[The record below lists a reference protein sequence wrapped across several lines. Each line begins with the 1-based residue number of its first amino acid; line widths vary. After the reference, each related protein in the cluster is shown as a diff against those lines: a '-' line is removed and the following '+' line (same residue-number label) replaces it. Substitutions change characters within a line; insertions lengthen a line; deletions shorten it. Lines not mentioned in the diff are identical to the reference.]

1 MSPNLIGS
9 LIWLL
14 FIFLS
19 VFSHMIIKSL
29 TGEVD
34 FIITL
39 FARFVY
45 SLPILFILALIAR
58 KMLFLQINNWSNIF
72 IRSLFGFVTMIMVF
86 SSLQL
91 IPIGLTT
98 ALAQSSAIYVTL
110 LSPLFLGEKIGVVR
124 WTAVIIGLIG
134 VFLMINP
141 IGIIKETSELST
153 LGLLLAFSSAITHAG
168 LALILRKIGK
178 TEHPASTALI
188 HNFIT
193 SIIIIIAMIFF
204 GTKFYGTI
212 GKYGSEIL
220 ITPNS
225 IFYSLI
231 FLGFVGSFVQY
242 LMAQSYK
249 YAEATILVTLRYLAI
264 PIATVFGYLI
274 WNEIPTFNQIIGGLI
289 VIGSCLLITYREIKK
304 NNN

>member
-1 MSPNLIGS
+1 MPSNLIGS

-34 FIITL
+34 FVITL

-45 SLPILFILALIAR
+45 SLPILFILAILAR
-58 KMLFLQINNWSNIF
+58 KILFLQINNWSNIF
-72 IRSLFGFVTMIMVF
+72 ARSLFGFVTMIMFF

-110 LSPLFLGEKIGVVR
+110 LSPFILGEKIGLIR
-124 WTAVIIGLIG
+124 WTAVITGLIG

-141 IGIIKETSELST
+141 IGIIEKTSELSS
-153 LGLLLAFSSAITHAG
+153 LGLLLAFGSAITHAG

-188 HNFIT
+188 HNLIT
-193 SIIIIIAMIFF
+193 SIIIILAIIFF
-204 GTKFYGTI
+204 GTNFYGTP
-212 GKYGSEIL
+212 GKYGIEIL
-220 ITPNS
+220 ITPNF

-231 FLGFVGSFVQY
+231 FLGLTGSLVQY

-264 PIATVFGYLI
+264 PIAAIFGYLI
-274 WNEIPTFNQIIGGLI
+274 WNEIPSYNQIIGGLI
-289 VIGSCLLITYREIKK
+289 VIGSCLLITYREIRR
-304 NNN
+304 NHN

>member
-1 MSPNLIGS
+1 MSSNLIGS

-45 SLPILFILALIAR
+45 SLPILFILAFLAR
-58 KMLFLQINNWSNIF
+58 KILFLQINNWNNIF

-110 LSPLFLGEKIGVVR
+110 LSPLFLGEKIGVIR
-124 WTAVIIGLIG
+124 WTAVISGLIG

-153 LGLLLAFSSAITHAG
+153 LGLLLAFGSAITHAG

-220 ITPNS
+220 VTPNS

-231 FLGFVGSFVQY
+231 FLGLVGSFVQY

-264 PIATVFGYLI
+264 PIAAIFGYLI
-274 WNEIPTFNQIIGGLI
+274 WNEIPTSDQIIGGLI
-289 VIGSCLLITYREIKK
+289 VIGSCLLITYREMKK
-304 NNN
+304 NIN

>member
-1 MSPNLIGS
+1 MSSNLIGS
-9 LIWLL
+9 MIWLL

-45 SLPILFILALIAR
+45 SLPILFILAFIAR

-110 LSPLFLGEKIGVVR
+110 LSPLFLGEKIGVIR
-124 WTAVIIGLIG
+124 WTAVISGLIG
-134 VFLMINP
+134 VFLMIDP
-141 IGIIKETSELST
+141 LGIIRETNELST
-153 LGLLLAFSSAITHAG
+153 LGLLLAFGSAITHAG

-193 SIIIIIAMIFF
+193 SIIIIVAMIFF

-220 ITPNS
+220 ITQNS

-264 PIATVFGYLI
+264 PIAAIFGYLI
-274 WNEIPTFNQIIGGLI
+274 WNEIPTSNQIMGGLI
-289 VIGSCLLITYREIKK
+289 VIGSCLLITFREMKK
-304 NNN
+304 NIN

>member
-1 MSPNLIGS
+1 MSSNLIGS

-34 FIITL
+34 FVITL

-45 SLPILFILALIAR
+45 SLPILFILAFLAR
-58 KMLFLQINNWSNIF
+58 KILFLQINNWGNIF
-72 IRSLFGFVTMIMVF
+72 VRSLFGFVTMIMVF

-110 LSPLFLGEKIGVVR
+110 LSPFILGEKIGLIR
-124 WTAVIIGLIG
+124 WTAVITGLIG

-141 IGIIKETSELST
+141 IGIIEKTSELSS
-153 LGLLLAFSSAITHAG
+153 LGLLLAFGSAITHAG

-188 HNFIT
+188 HNLIT
-193 SIIIIIAMIFF
+193 SIIIILAIIFF
-204 GTKFYGTI
+204 GTKFYGTP
-212 GKYGSEIL
+212 GKYAIEIL
-220 ITPNS
+220 ITPNF

-231 FLGFVGSFVQY
+231 FLGLIGSLVQY

-264 PIATVFGYLI
+264 PIAAIFGYLI
-274 WNEIPTFNQIIGGLI
+274 WNEIPSYNQIIGGLI
-289 VIGSCLLITYREIKK
+289 VIGSCLLITYREMRG
-304 NNN
+304 NQN

>member
-1 MSPNLIGS
+1 MPANLIGS

-34 FIITL
+34 FVITL

-45 SLPILFILALIAR
+45 SLPILFILAFLAR
-58 KMLFLQINNWSNIF
+58 KILFLQINNWNNIF
-72 IRSLFGFVTMIMVF
+72 ARSLFGFVTMIMVF

-110 LSPLFLGEKIGVVR
+110 LSPFILGEKIGLIR
-124 WTAVIIGLIG
+124 WTAVITGLIG

-141 IGIIKETSELST
+141 IGIIEKTSELSS
-153 LGLLLAFSSAITHAG
+153 LGLLLAFGSAITHAG

-188 HNFIT
+188 HNLIT
-193 SIIIIIAMIFF
+193 SIIIILAIIFF
-204 GTKFYGTI
+204 GTNFYGTP
-212 GKYGSEIL
+212 GKYGIEIL
-220 ITPNS
+220 ITPNF

-231 FLGFVGSFVQY
+231 FLGLIGSLVQY

-264 PIATVFGYLI
+264 PIAAIFGYLI
-274 WNEIPTFNQIIGGLI
+274 WNEIPSYNQIIGGLI
-289 VIGSCLLITYREIKK
+289 VIGSCLLITYREIRR
-304 NNN
+304 NHN

>member
-1 MSPNLIGS
+1 MPSNLIGS

-34 FIITL
+34 FVITL

-45 SLPILFILALIAR
+45 SLPILFILAFLAR
-58 KMLFLQINNWSNIF
+58 KILFLQINNWSNIF
-72 IRSLFGFVTMIMVF
+72 ARSLFGFVTMIMVF

-110 LSPLFLGEKIGVVR
+110 LSPFILGEKIGLIR
-124 WTAVIIGLIG
+124 WTAVITGLIG

-141 IGIIKETSELST
+141 IGIIEKTSELSS
-153 LGLLLAFSSAITHAG
+153 LGLLLAFGSAITHAG

-188 HNFIT
+188 HNLIT
-193 SIIIIIAMIFF
+193 SIIIILAIIFF
-204 GTKFYGTI
+204 GTNFYGTP
-212 GKYGSEIL
+212 GKYGIEIL
-220 ITPNS
+220 ITPNF

-231 FLGFVGSFVQY
+231 FLGLIGSLVQY

-264 PIATVFGYLI
+264 PIAAIFGYLI
-274 WNEIPTFNQIIGGLI
+274 WNEIPSYNQIIGGLI
-289 VIGSCLLITYREIKK
+289 VIGSCLLITYREMRR
-304 NNN
+304 NQN

>member
-1 MSPNLIGS
+1 MSSNLIGS

-45 SLPILFILALIAR
+45 SLPILFILAFIAR

-110 LSPLFLGEKIGVVR
+110 LSPLFLGEKIGVIR
-124 WTAVIIGLIG
+124 WTAVISGLIG
-134 VFLMINP
+134 VFLMIDP
-141 IGIIKETSELST
+141 IGIIEKTSELSS
-153 LGLLLAFSSAITHAG
+153 LGLLLAFVSAITHAG

-188 HNFIT
+188 HNLLT
-193 SIIIIIAMIFF
+193 SIIIIVAIFFF
-204 GTKFYGTI
+204 GTKFYGTT
-212 GKYGSEIL
+212 GKYGIEIL
-220 ITPNS
+220 ITQNF

-231 FLGFVGSFVQY
+231 FLGLVGSLVQY

-264 PIATVFGYLI
+264 PIAAIFGYII
-274 WNEIPTFNQIIGGLI
+274 WDEIPTSNQIMGGLI
-289 VIGSCLLITYREIKK
+289 VIGSCLLITYREMKK
-304 NNN
+304 NKN

>member
-1 MSPNLIGS
+1 MSSNLIGS

-45 SLPILFILALIAR
+45 SLPILFILAFLAR
-58 KMLFLQINNWSNIF
+58 KILFLQINNWSNIF
-72 IRSLFGFVTMIMVF
+72 ARSLFGFVTMIMVF

-110 LSPLFLGEKIGVVR
+110 LSPFILGEKIGLIR
-124 WTAVIIGLIG
+124 WTAVITGLIG

-141 IGIIKETSELST
+141 IGIIEKTSELSS
-153 LGLLLAFSSAITHAG
+153 LGLLLAFGSAITHAG

-188 HNFIT
+188 HNLIT
-193 SIIIIIAMIFF
+193 SIIIILAIIFF
-204 GTKFYGTI
+204 GTNFYGTP
-212 GKYGSEIL
+212 GKYGIEIL
-220 ITPNS
+220 ITPNF

-231 FLGFVGSFVQY
+231 FLGLIGSLVQY

-264 PIATVFGYLI
+264 PIAAIFGYLI
-274 WNEIPTFNQIIGGLI
+274 WNEIPSYNQIIGSLI
-289 VIGSCLLITYREIKK
+289 VIGSCLLITYREIRR
-304 NNN
+304 NQN

>member
-1 MSPNLIGS
+1 MTSNLIGS
-9 LIWLL
+9 LIWLF

-45 SLPILFILALIAR
+45 SLPILIILALIAR
-58 KMLFLQINNWSNIF
+58 KTLFLQINNWSNIL

-110 LSPLFLGEKIGVVR
+110 LSPLILREKIGFFR
-124 WTAVIIGLIG
+124 WTAVITGLIG
-134 VFLMINP
+134 VLLMINP
-141 IGIIKETSELST
+141 IGIIEKTSELSS
-153 LGLLLAFSSAITHAG
+153 LGLLLAFGSAITHAG

-188 HNFIT
+188 HNLIT
-193 SIIIIIAMIFF
+193 SIIIFISIIFF
-204 GTKFYGTI
+204 GTKFYGTQ
-212 GKYGSEIL
+212 GKYGIEIL
-220 ITPNS
+220 ILPNF
-225 IFYSLI
+225 IFYYLI
-231 FLGFVGSFVQY
+231 FLGIVGSLVQY

-264 PIATVFGYLI
+264 PVAAIFGFII
-274 WNEIPTFNQIIGGLI
+274 WDEIPTFNQLIGGLI

-304 NNN
+304 IKN

>member
-1 MSPNLIGS
+1 
-9 LIWLL
+9 
-14 FIFLS
+14 
-19 VFSHMIIKSL
+19 MIIKSL

-34 FIITL
+34 FVITL

-45 SLPILFILALIAR
+45 SLPLLFILAFFAR
-58 KMLFLQINNWSNIF
+58 KILFLQINNWGNIL

-110 LSPLFLGEKIGVVR
+110 LSPLILGEKIGPVR
-124 WTAVIIGLIG
+124 WIAVITGLIG

-141 IGIIKETSELST
+141 IGIIEKTSKLSS
-153 LGLLLAFSSAITHAG
+153 LGLLLAFGSAITHAG

-188 HNFIT
+188 HNLIT
-193 SIIIIIAMIFF
+193 SIIIILTIIFF
-204 GTKFYGTI
+204 GTKFYGTS
-212 GKYGSEIL
+212 GKYGIEIL
-220 ITPNS
+220 ITPNF

-231 FLGFVGSFVQY
+231 FLGIIGSLVQY

-264 PIATVFGYLI
+264 PIAVIFGYII
-274 WNEIPTFNQIIGGLI
+274 WGEIPTFNQIMGGLT

-304 NNN
+304 NRN

>member
-1 MSPNLIGS
+1 MSSNLIGS

-34 FIITL
+34 FVITL

-45 SLPILFILALIAR
+45 SLPLLFILAFFAR
-58 KMLFLQINNWSNIF
+58 KILFLQINNWNNIF

-91 IPIGLTT
+91 IPFGLTT

-110 LSPLFLGEKIGVVR
+110 LSPIILGEKIGPIR

-141 IGIIKETSELST
+141 IGIIEKTSEISS
-153 LGLLLAFSSAITHAG
+153 LGLLLAFGSAITHAG

-188 HNFIT
+188 HNLIT
-193 SIIIIIAMIFF
+193 SIIIILVIIFF
-204 GTKFYGTI
+204 GTKFYGTP
-212 GKYGSEIL
+212 GKFGIEIL
-220 ITPNS
+220 ITPNL
-225 IFYSLI
+225 IFFSLI
-231 FLGFVGSFVQY
+231 FLGLVGSLVQY

-264 PIATVFGYLI
+264 PVASIFGYLI
-274 WNEIPTFNQIIGGLI
+274 WNEIPSYNQIIGGLI
-289 VIGSCLLITYREIKK
+289 VIGSCLLITYREMQR
-304 NNN
+304 NQN